1 MIKKTLIS
9 FSILFIL
16 VAQTSLHATSND
28 PFTRILG
35 DGEVV
40 VNKNTKNIKKKT
52 NSHILTPY

>member
-16 VAQTSLHATSND
+16 FAQTSLQATSND
-28 PFTRILG
+28 PFTRTLG
-35 DGEVV
+35 DGEIV
-40 VNKNTKNIKKKT
+40 VNKNT